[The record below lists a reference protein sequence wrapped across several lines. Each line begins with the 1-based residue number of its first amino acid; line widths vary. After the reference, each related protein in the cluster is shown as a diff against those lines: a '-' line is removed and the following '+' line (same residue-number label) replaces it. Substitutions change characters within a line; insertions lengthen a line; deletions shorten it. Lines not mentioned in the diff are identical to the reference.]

1 MSVLKPAFLV
11 KRFAAAILIVV
22 ATFAA
27 ADVAL
32 ADVEVASLPLAE
44 YKPLPVGTKVNYDTL
59 GHTVKRSGGFKTVVQ
74 TSKTNNW
81 FTTVFSYVAAAP
93 QGGVGLHFDYTK
105 NTSLGLGYRFFSS
118 IDAKF
123 DDGTDKVEA
132 EYSSH
137 IISVGLVHRF

>member
-1 MSVLKPAFLV
+1 MGVQKLVFLV
-11 KRFAAAILIVV
+11 KRLAATILIVV

-32 ADVEVASLPLAE
+32 ADVEVASLPPAE
-44 YKPLPVGTKVNYDTL
+44 YKPLPVGTKVNYDTW
-59 GHTVKRSGGFKTVVQ
+59 GYTVKRSDGFKTVVQ

-81 FTTVFSYVAAAP
+81 FTTVFSY
-93 QGGVGLHFDYTK
+93 QGGVGLHFDYTE

>member
-1 MSVLKPAFLV
+1 MSVPKPVFLV
-11 KRFAAAILIVV
+11 KRLAAATLIVV

-44 YKPLPVGTKVNYDTL
+44 YKPLPVGTKVNYDTWEYI
-59 GHTVKRSGGFKTVVQ
+59 VKRSDGFKTVVQ
-74 TSKTNNW
+74 TSKAIDW
-81 FTTVFSYVAAAP
+81 ITTVFSY
-93 QGGVGLHFDYTK
+93 QGGVGLHFDYK
-105 NTSLGLGYRFFSS
+105 ENTSLGLGYRFFGSS
-118 IDAKF
+118 DAKF
-123 DDGTDKVEA
+123 DDGARKVEA

>member
-1 MSVLKPAFLV
+1 MDFLKPVYLV
-11 KRFAAAILIVV
+11 KKFAITILIV
-22 ATFAA
+22 AA
-27 ADVAL
+27 NVLTGVAL
-32 ADVEVASLPLAE
+32 AAEGPTLPPAE
-44 YKPLPVGTKVNYDTL
+44 YKLLPVGMEANYDTR
-59 GHTVKRSGGFKTVVQ
+59 GYTVKRSDGFKTVVQ
-74 TSKTNNW
+74 TSKMIDW
-81 FTTVFSYVAAAP
+81 ITTVFSY

>member
-1 MSVLKPAFLV
+1 MGFLKPVFLV
-11 KRFAAAILIVV
+11 KKFATTILIVA

-32 ADVEVASLPLAE
+32 AAEGPTLPPAE
-44 YKPLPVGTKVNYDTL
+44 YKPLPVGTKVNYDTW
-59 GHTVKRSGGFKTVVQ
+59 GYTVKRSDGFKTVVQ

-93 QGGVGLHFDYTK
+93 QGGVGLHFDYTE
-105 NTSLGLGYRFFSS
+105 NTSLGLGYRFFGSS
-118 IDAKF
+118 DAKS

>member
-1 MSVLKPAFLV
+1 MGVQKLVFLV
-11 KRFAAAILIVV
+11 KRLAATILIVV

-44 YKPLPVGTKVNYDTL
+44 YKPLPVGTKVNYDTWEYI
-59 GHTVKRSGGFKTVVQ
+59 VKRSDDFKTVVQ
-74 TSKTNNW
+74 TSKAIDW
-81 FTTVFSYVAAAP
+81 ITTVFSY
-93 QGGVGLHFDYTK
+93 QGGVGLHFDYK
-105 NTSLGLGYRFFSS
+105 ENTSLGLGYRFFGSS
-118 IDAKF
+118 DAKF
-123 DDGTDKVEA
+123 DDGTRKVEA

>member
-1 MSVLKPAFLV
+1 MGVPKPVFFV
-11 KRFAAAILIVV
+11 KRFATTILIVA

-32 ADVEVASLPLAE
+32 ATEGPTLPPAE
-44 YKPLPVGTKVNYDTL
+44 YKPLPVGTKVNYDTW
-59 GHTVKRSGGFKTVVQ
+59 GYTVKRSDGFKTVVQ

-93 QGGVGLHFDYTK
+93 QGGVGLHFDYTE
-105 NTSLGLGYRFFSS
+105 NTSLGLGYRFFGSS
-118 IDAKF
+118 DAKF
-123 DDGTDKVEA
+123 DDGTDKVKA

>member
-1 MSVLKPAFLV
+1 MGVPKPVFLV

-32 ADVEVASLPLAE
+32 ADVEVASLPPAE
-44 YKPLPVGTKVNYDTL
+44 YKPLPVGTKVNYDTW
-59 GHTVKRSGGFKTVVQ
+59 GYIVKKSAGFKTVVQ

-81 FTTVFSYVAAAP
+81 FTTVFSY
-93 QGGVGLHFDYTK
+93 QGGVGLHFDYK
-105 NTSLGLGYRFFSS
+105 ENTSLGLGYRFFGSS
-118 IDAKF
+118 DAKF
-123 DDGTDKVEA
+123 DDGARKVEA